1 MGKETPLKSKGKKTA
16 DSAGTRPV
24 RKKKVSGR
32 TKGKRRP
39 WTQVHCNFFLIG
51 IASGLT
57 VFIGLTL
64 YLFVLL
70 DIPNLKSIRDY
81 EPKMTTLVLARNNQV
96 VKEIFEENRRVVPL
110 DMMPELLPK
119 AFVAAED
126 ARFYEHPGV
135 DVWSIFRALFH
146 NFRAGSKA
154 QGGSTITQQV
164 TRSLLLSRKKVYS
177 RKIKE
182 AILAYRI
189 DTVMSKDEILYIY
202 LNQIYLGEGAY
213 GVEAAAR
220 TYFNRTARDLSL
232 AQMALLAGMPQA
244 PSRYSPFKDLELTK
258 KRQAYVLNRMAEE
271 GYITP
276 AAARQAFDAPLGLRT
291 AQDAFSGGG
300 YYIQQVS
307 NYINSRYG
315 QETLAKGGLTVYT
328 CLDPA
333 IQHEA
338 DLAVQRGIASFV
350 NSRQD
355 LISPQAAMVVLET
368 STGRV
373 RAVVGG
379 LDFST
384 SQFDRAVQARRQP
397 GSSFKPIVYATA
409 LERGFRPD
417 SELIDEPLRLKGAGR
432 GQTWEP
438 KNFDNRYHGPTT
450 LQEGLVHSRNIIAIK
465 LLQEVGADR
474 VISMA
479 RNLGIQSPI
488 KPDLTLALGSSGIS
502 LLEMTGAYSAFANR
516 GSYMPPL
523 FIEKI
528 VDRHGKILEENS
540 PGRRRAMSEK
550 TAVQMDRM
558 LQEVISRGT
567 GRKAQG
573 LKVTAAGKT
582 GTTDNNMDAWFIG
595 YTRDFLAGVWVGYDK
610 NISLGKDVSGGQVA
624 APIWRDFMKQMEE
637 KN

>member
-1 MGKETPLKSKGKKTA
+1 MGKETPAKSKGKRAADAKITNSVGKKKTA
-16 DSAGTRPV
+16 R
-24 RKKKVSGR
+24 R
-32 TKGKRRP
+32 TQKSRP
-39 WTQVHCNFFLIG
+39 WTQVHCNFLLIG
-51 IASGLT
+51 IASVLT

-64 YLFVLL
+64 YVFVLL

-81 EPKMTTLVLARNNQV
+81 EPKMTTRILARNNQV
-96 VKEIFEENRRVVPL
+96 IKEIFEENRRVVPL
-110 DMMPELLPK
+110 DKMPELLPK

-189 DTVMSKDEILYIY
+189 DTVMSKVEILYIY

-220 TYFNRTARDLSL
+220 TYFNRTAKNLSL
-232 AQMALLAGMPQA
+232 AQIALLAGMPQA
-244 PSRYSPFKDLELTK
+244 PSRYSPFKDMALAK

-276 AAARQAFDAPLGLRT
+276 EAARQAFDEPLNLQN
-291 AQDAFSGGG
+291 AQDAFSGNG

-307 NYINSRYG
+307 NYINSKYG
-315 QETLAKGGLTVYT
+315 QKTLATGGLTVYT
-328 CLDPA
+328 CLDSA
-333 IQHEA
+333 IQHKA
-338 DLAVQRGIASFV
+338 DLAIQRGVASFSALWQ
-350 NSRQD
+350 NRNP
-355 LISPQAAMVVLET
+355 PQAAMTVLET
-368 STGRV
+368 ATGKV

-379 LDFST
+379 LDFSS

-409 LERGFRPD
+409 LENGFKPD
-417 SELIDEPLRLKGAGR
+417 SILIDEPLSLKGAVN
-432 GQTWEP
+432 GQIWEP
-438 KNFDNRYHGPTT
+438 KNFDNRYYGPTT
-450 LQEGLVHSRNIIAIK
+450 LQEGLIFSRNIIAIK
-465 LLQEVGADR
+465 LLQEVGPGR
-474 VISMA
+474 VIKMA
-479 RNLGIQSPI
+479 RNLGIQSPLR
-488 KPDLTLALGSSGIS
+488 PDLTLALGSSGIS
-502 LLEMTGAYSAFANR
+502 LLEMTKAYSAFANR
-516 GSYMPPL
+516 GDYLPPI

-528 VDRHGKILEENS
+528 VDRHGRILEENS
-540 PGRRRAMSEK
+540 TERMRAMSEK
-550 TAVQMDRM
+550 AAVQMDRM

-573 LKVTAAGKT
+573 LKVIAAGKT

-595 YTRDFLAGVWVGYDK
+595 YTPDFLVGVWVGYDK

-624 APIWRDFMKQMEE
+624 APIWLDFMKMAETGD
-637 KN
+637 